1 MVIRLVMADHSP
13 HWAFGTVIVNHTAG
27 NNQLVCAGANAYN
40 ETGGYPF
47 PIALILD
54 PTEHGEVNAIRNCV
68 KMFTERG
75 LSPAEIKLA
84 WKELSLYT
92 VSIFCIF

>member
-1 MVIRLVMADHSP
+1 LSIIL
-13 HWAFGTVIVNHTAG
+13 
-27 NNQLVCAGANAYN
+27 L
-40 ETGGYPF
+40 ETINLSALAQMLTIKLEVHPF

-84 WKELSLYT
+84 WKDLSLYT
-92 VSIFCIF
+92 VSIFWIF